1 LDLLFSKKQKELVF
15 KKLEGQHLTK
25 TEREY
30 YSRVVKKKLAAIA
43 APEMQ
48 DLAIALT
55 QAGSRKDP

>member
-1 LDLLFSKKQKELVF
+1 
-15 KKLEGQHLTK
+15 
-25 TEREY
+25 
-30 YSRVVKKKLAAIA
+30 VVKKKLAAIA